1 MSPKTILL
9 TGASRGIGLAIAK
22 KLLRENHNVVLVA
35 RTSGPMEE
43 LKKQYPEQVEVVVGD
58 LSDFKWLK
66 QFLRMIFGLEN
77 GKDRNQNLAGL
88 RSLVKSRQEKQVAS
102 PVLRGM
108 STVRIIGPQAVDK
121 TVQRFSKLDSLIINH
136 GTLSPVKRIADTS
149 PEEWRA
155 LFDINFFSALAF
167 ITPSLPH
174 LRTTHGTI
182 LLTSSG
188 AAASAYSTWGAYGSS
203 KASLNHLAQTL
214 GVEEPLI
221 TTLSIR
227 PGVVDTDMQKEVRG
241 YSSDGTMDK
250 KDAEKF
256 MSLHEGGK
264 LLKPE
269 LPGGVM
275 AGLAVGELEKEWSG
289 KFLR

>member
-58 LSDFKWLK
+58 LSDFK
-66 QFLRMIFGLEN
+66 
-77 GKDRNQNLAGL
+77 
-88 RSLVKSRQEKQVAS
+88 
-102 PVLRGM
+102 
-108 STVRIIGPQAVDK
+108 IGPQAVDK